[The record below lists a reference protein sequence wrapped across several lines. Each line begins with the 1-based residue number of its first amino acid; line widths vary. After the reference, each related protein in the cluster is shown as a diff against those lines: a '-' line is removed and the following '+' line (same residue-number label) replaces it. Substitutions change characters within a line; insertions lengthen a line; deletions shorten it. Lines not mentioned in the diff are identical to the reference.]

1 MKRVAFIL
9 DAINTLGLYKSIA
22 SVYKKN
28 GWDVVFVDTSQV
40 RNSTPSEYLKNE
52 ITALKYQI
60 FTPKRI
66 VYKNNNRLFNKNAD
80 QILKHI
86 NPNLIF
92 VPYEFDI
99 YFFIVNLAKFYGIKT
114 VHIQHGL
121 WGGGKFKPNYNIN
134 LDSLKDKELN
144 RLNLVSIIKFKL
156 LNYSYR
162 MLSIFFKKK
171 YRIVEK
177 KYKHYISRKLNFT
190 LTADYIVVPS
200 EYYENQIKNE
210 VPSFKPKN
218 ILNPGYLRGDIL
230 FKDNQDIYTKFNL
243 PKGKKIVSYFYSPFH
258 LYPHRFKEKY
268 SSNKALEEFISA
280 CNQII
285 GIDNIHILVLMHPT
299 CLHYSSSLKEYLK
312 KSFDNFSINHSMDSQ
327 GSIYKNSILIGG
339 VKSGALTEAALFNR
353 NIIRQDYV
361 LDKNPE
367 IFQIDYK
374 LVKSVTSKKSM
385 EATIAGLDL
394 IVREKEKEE
403 NCFLEAP
410 DGNCGQRLYQLL
422 EE

>member
-9 DAINTLGLYKSIA
+9 DAVNTLGLYKSIA
-22 SVYKKN
+22 TVYKKN
-28 GWDVVFVDTSQV
+28 GWDVVFVDTSLV

-66 VYKNNNRLFNKNAD
+66 VYNDRNRLFNKNAD

-99 YFFIVNLAKFYGIKT
+99 YFFIVNLAKFYGIKA

-121 WGGGKFKPNYNIN
+121 WGRGKFKPNYNIN

-144 RLNLVSIIKFKL
+144 RLNLVSKIKFKF
-156 LNYSYR
+156 LNYLYR
-162 MLSIFFKKK
+162 MLSMFFKKK

-177 KYKHYISRKLNFT
+177 KYKHYISRKLNFK

-200 EYYENQIKNE
+200 EYYKNQIKNE
-210 VPSFKPKN
+210 VPSFKTNN

-230 FKDNQDIYTKFNL
+230 FKDNQDIYTKFVL
-243 PKGKKIVSYFYSPFH
+243 PKDKKIVSYFFAPFH
-258 LYPHRFKEKY
+258 LYPNRFKEKY
-268 SSNKALEEFISA
+268 SSNKALKEFISA

-285 GIDNIHILVLMHPT
+285 GIDKIHILVLIHPT
-299 CLHYSSSLKEYLK
+299 CLHYCSTLDEYLK

-339 VKSGALTEAALFNR
+339 VKSGALTEASLFNR

-367 IFQIDYK
+367 TFQIDFN

-385 EATIAGLDL
+385 EDTIAGFDL
-394 IVREKEKEE
+394 SVKKKEKEE
-403 NCFLEAP
+403 NYFLGTP

>member
-9 DAINTLGLYKSIA
+9 DTINTLGLYKSIA

-28 GWDVVFVDTSQV
+28 GWDVVFVDISLIK
-40 RNSTPSEYLKNE
+40 NNAPSEYLKNE
-52 ITALKYQI
+52 ITALKYRI
-60 FTPKRI
+60 FIPKRI
-66 VYKNNNRLFNKNAD
+66 DYKNVYQLFNKNAD
-80 QILKHI
+80 HILKYI

-92 VPYEFDI
+92 VPHELHF

-121 WGGGKFKPNYNIN
+121 WGEGKFKANYNIN
-134 LDSLKDKELN
+134 SNYLNEKKVNKLSLISRIKFRFFGYLN
-144 RLNLVSIIKFKL
+144 RMHS
-156 LNYSYR
+156 
-162 MLSIFFKKK
+162 MFFKKK
-171 YRIVEK
+171 YRIVKK
-177 KYKHYISRKLNFT
+177 KYKHHISQKLSFA

-200 EYYENQIKNE
+200 EYYKIQIKKE
-210 VPSFKPKN
+210 VPDFKPKN

-230 FKDNQDIYTKFNL
+230 FKDNQDVYTKFNL

-258 LYPHRFKEKY
+258 IKPNRFKEIY

-285 GIDNIHILVLMHPT
+285 GVDKIHILILMHPT
-299 CLHYSSSLKEYLK
+299 CLHYSSSLHEYLK
-312 KSFDNFSINHSMDSQ
+312 KSYDNFSINHSMDSQ

-339 VKSGALTEAALFNR
+339 VKSGALTEASLFNM

-367 IFQIDYK
+367 TFQIDFN
-374 LVKSVTSKKSM
+374 LVKPVTSKKSM
-385 EATIAGLDL
+385 EATIARLDL
-394 IVREKEKEE
+394 SVRKKEKEE
-403 NCFLEAP
+403 NYFLGTP
-410 DGNCGQRLYQLL
+410 DGNCGQRLFQLL